1 MTTTITYSKDPVTG
15 LKTVVSRS
23 WTQEEVDAHA
33 LALASTAAEDA
44 RIKRNSLLA
53 ETDWTQVAD
62 APVSKKDWAVYRQ
75 ELRDITIQ
83 ESFPSDVTWPTE
95 PVAEEPVA
103 EVVSE

>member
-53 ETDWTQVAD
+53 ETDWTASTDVTMT
-62 APVSKKDWAVYRQ
+62 SEMTTYRQ
-75 ELRDITIQ
+75 ALRDVPAQAGFPNTI
-83 ESFPSDVTWPTE
+83 EWP
-95 PVAEEPVA
+95 
-103 EVVSE
+103 EV